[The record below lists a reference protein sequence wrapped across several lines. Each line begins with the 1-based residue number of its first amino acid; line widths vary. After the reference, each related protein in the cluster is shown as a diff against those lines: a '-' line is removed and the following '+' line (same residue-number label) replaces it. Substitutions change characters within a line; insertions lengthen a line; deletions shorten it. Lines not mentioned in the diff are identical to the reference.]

1 MKFLTSIYR
10 EALPADYESS
20 VTEANAYDLQQILY
34 KHNRVFGSVY
44 KFENFRN
51 VFSSPP
57 VSSESVTFLRFWKGI
72 ESLLDKDSRISPSM
86 PDVLQKAC
94 FVDDP
99 YVTSMRYFRDEILK
113 NEMSLTKTELIE
125 TIKKSQESSELAD
138 FWPKVAENTKK
149 MFVEEN
155 VSVLGVS
162 YMVYNFFVKKYSLDL
177 ESTIDAENEQTSF
190 SSDEF
195 YESKTVTESAVDH
208 DEQKMDFKLD
218 ESKFDERN
226 MDFKFDDSIWNYE
239 YKYRKLLFDLETS
252 LPKFYT
258 SYSETKSELSQA
270 KEDLKRVTE
279 ANDEL
284 KNQFTTEKMEL
295 MTTNRSLEEKM
306 NEIKEK
312 NSELNGVL
320 VSRDME
326 IEELTRRVDELTEK
340 YNSSDSYKF
349 SKELLVY
356 KARCE
361 GLERSNDG
369 LNSRIEE
376 LERMIESLDQHRE
389 ERDIDQEKYELE
401 SKNRELLE
409 ANELLQSE
417 NEELSMENKELVD
430 KNESMEKERK
440 ELMEKVKN
448 LEKELEE
455 LKKSNRELEGTID
468 RMQEESIELMNEV
481 EVLHQH
487 KEKLS
492 EENKNLQRAVD
503 KLREKMNETS
513 SEREEDSCELVD
525 GEDESVEKLRLDNEL
540 LQSELRDSKLFI
552 EDYKIKMEDYKQTI
566 ENYKSTIEG
575 YKVKVGEYES
585 DLRSSKETIK
595 DYREMIEKYAET
607 KKNINENS
615 NNRVS
620 SVYNE
625 ENEKL
630 LNELKTLKRENEVLE
645 SEYMELRRENDIK
658 AEEMANLKKELNKL
672 SEQNKYLENKE
683 QLDKKINDQ
692 QLVSQQIEEQKL
704 ELHQKQS
711 ELDKYKKKLIETEK
725 RLDDI
730 EVQNGNL
737 KEKLNDVIQ
746 ENINLVAKLELMNL
760 PSPQN
765 ATNKLMEM
773 IGKYNDIQSP
783 ASYDSETTDYDVS
796 ELSELPTSENRLKIS
811 PELAETRR
819 LNTLNAIKF
828 GLLKTNTD
836 RTSRSSRSNRGL
848 VSSKGDVSNNERVSD
863 EKVNTHRTDR
873 TNRTERGQKS
883 KKLETQRTN
892 STEKTER
899 AERADTHRTDRTSRM
914 ESSRAEASRSRQEG
928 RSAAVIRRETGK
940 LKRTE
945 SIRDE
950 SPAESY
956 YDSLSLSNYEELGI
970 SEEPDIIQNA
980 ITYIS
985 KKLNLK

>member
-455 LKKSNRELEGTID
+455 LKKI
-468 RMQEESIELMNEV
+468 
-481 EVLHQH
+481 LHQH

-796 ELSELPTSENRLKIS
+796 E
-811 PELAETRR
+811 
-819 LNTLNAIKF
+819 F
-828 GLLKTNTD
+828 
-836 RTSRSSRSNRGL
+836 RSSRSNRGL